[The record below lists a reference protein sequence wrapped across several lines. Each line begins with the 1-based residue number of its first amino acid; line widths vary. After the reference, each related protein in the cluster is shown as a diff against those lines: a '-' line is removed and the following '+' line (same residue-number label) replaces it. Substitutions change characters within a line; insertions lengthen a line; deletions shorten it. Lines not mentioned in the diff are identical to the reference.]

1 MTAPAIPAAAAAPAR
16 VRPLPVVAV
25 LQAARRLLADPAVWV
40 QGTAA
45 VDQQGRPVPFDDPGA
60 CAFCAV
66 AAVARAA
73 ALIGAAPD
81 VEEDATEAL
90 EAAAAL
96 LHGQAPQV
104 VNDAPGTSHGEVLEL
119 LDVAVE
125 VAGSARSWK
134 AGGRR

>member
-1 MTAPAIPAAAAAPAR
+1 VTAPTIPTTPLP
-16 VRPLPVVAV
+16 VRPRGVVAV

-45 VDQQGRPVPFDDPGA
+45 VDEQGRPVPFDDPGA

-73 ALIGAAPD
+73 ALIGATPD

-104 VNDAPGTSHGEVLEL
+104 FNDAPGTSHGEVLEL

-125 VAGSARSWK
+125 VAGPARSWT